1 MKLSTVIS
9 CVNNNPNYY
18 LFIPKQIIF
27 WKKFG
32 IKFIA
37 IYVADSIPEEIIK
50 YSENIILWNKNLDIN
65 TSFVAQ
71 NLRIYY
77 PALLNLPD
85 DEMVMIT
92 DMDMLPM
99 SSSYYCDGL
108 EKFTKDDFIYY
119 RHIDGNQIYMCYN
132 ASHPSTWK
140 KVFNI
145 NNEEDIIHTI
155 YKSFNKS
162 YDGIPGSTGWFTD
175 QEIMF
180 KNLINYPQLKV
191 LKRPIRRLEVYMFEK
206 HISNNDINFIKNYD
220 DAHFHRNYKNNEH
233 LILNSEKQL
242 DIIKMKKVITFSLW
256 GDNPTYNIGA
266 IQNAI
271 DANIF
276 YPDFECWFYIHVNSV
291 PKKTI
296 EELNK
301 FENCKII
308 YKHGDIINENCKPR
322 MWRFEAI
329 DDPDVEIMMSRDSD
343 TRIREREFLA
353 VDEWLKSGKTFHIMR
368 DHPHHDFCILAGM
381 FGTKKIPQIPSWK
394 NIMNNYIKTDNR
406 MYDQNFLKGFIY
418 PLIIN
423 KSIIHATFHKYEKHA
438 INFPIKYCNELKF
451 VGEYVYHDESRSQ
464 EHIDILRYHII

>member
-206 HISNNDINFIKNYD
+206 HISNNDINFI
-220 DAHFHRNYKNNEH
+220 
-233 LILNSEKQL
+233 
-242 DIIKMKKVITFSLW
+242 
-256 GDNPTYNIGA
+256 
-266 IQNAI
+266 
-271 DANIF
+271 
-276 YPDFECWFYIHVNSV
+276 
-291 PKKTI
+291 
-296 EELNK
+296 
-301 FENCKII
+301 EN
-308 YKHGDIINENCKPR
+308 
-322 MWRFEAI
+322 
-329 DDPDVEIMMSRDSD
+329 
-343 TRIREREFLA
+343 
-353 VDEWLKSGKTFHIMR
+353 
-368 DHPHHDFCILAGM
+368 
-381 FGTKKIPQIPSWK
+381 
-394 NIMNNYIKTDNR
+394 
-406 MYDQNFLKGFIY
+406 FI
-418 PLIIN
+418 
-423 KSIIHATFHKYEKHA
+423 
-438 INFPIKYCNELKF
+438 
-451 VGEYVYHDESRSQ
+451 
-464 EHIDILRYHII
+464 